1 MDDSMQKTD
10 DSMQKTDDSMLG
22 LQDKVVV
29 VTGSS
34 QGVGRGCAVQFARA
48 GAHVVV
54 VARGIERAQ
63 EAAAEVESL
72 GGKALAICAD
82 VTVQDDI
89 ERMVATTLDQF
100 GRIDVAVNNV
110 GGRRGKP
117 EGSLLESGPDYWR
130 QTLELNLLTVL
141 TCTRAFADAMIA
153 RETRGVIINIGSTTA
168 YKATSHLAPY
178 GAAKAGLIQLTKTLA
193 LELAPHGIRV
203 TGVSPGMVDTD
214 SLREFMDD
222 AALAERGKRVPAG
235 RIAKPDDLG
244 KAVVLM
250 ASDLAG
256 WVYGDTLVA
265 DGGELLVD
273 GG

>member
-1 MDDSMQKTD
+1 MDDSI
-10 DSMQKTDDSMLG
+10 LG

-34 QGVGRGCAVQFARA
+34 QGVGRGCARQFARA

-54 VARGIERAQ
+54 VARGLERAEQ
-63 EAAAEVESL
+63 AAVELRSL
-72 GGKALAICAD
+72 GGEALAIQAD

-89 ERMVATTLDQF
+89 ERMVATTLERF

-117 EGSLLESGPDYWR
+117 AGSLLESGPDYWR
-130 QTLELNLLTVL
+130 QTLELNLFTVL
-141 TCTRAFADAMIA
+141 TCTRAFADVMIA
-153 RETRGVIINIGSTTA
+153 RAQRGVIINIGSTTA
-168 YKATSHLAPY
+168 YKATPHLAPY
-178 GAAKAGLIQLTKTLA
+178 GAAKAGLIQLTRTLA

-214 SLREFMDD
+214 ALREFMDD
-222 AALAERGKRVPAG
+222 ATLAERGQQVPAG
-235 RIAKPDDLG
+235 RIATPDDLG
-244 KAVVLM
+244 KVAVLM
-250 ASDLAG
+250 ASDLAA

-265 DGGELLVD
+265 DGGELLVP